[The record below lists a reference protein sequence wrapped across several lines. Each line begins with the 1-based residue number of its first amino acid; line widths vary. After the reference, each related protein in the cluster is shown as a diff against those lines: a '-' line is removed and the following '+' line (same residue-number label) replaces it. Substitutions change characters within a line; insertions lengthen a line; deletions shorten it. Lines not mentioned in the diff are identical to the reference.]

1 MKYII
6 VYLISMF
13 KFIGGPAF
21 GAAYDLN
28 IAITASMTILGMMT
42 SVVIISFF
50 GIKFRNWIQKKYRFE
65 KKLFTK
71 RNRRL
76 VRIWRG
82 YGEFGVSFFT
92 SNLTGL
98 IYSFGS
104 LVLFYLFIR
113 KKTSPLIGILF
124 LLFIGFNYNHIF
136 YGRLPFL
143 EHAMAFYAFL
153 SLVLLTYFDNYLS
166 LILAGVSLGVGIFFG
181 KII

>member
-28 IAITASMTILGMMT
+28 IAITAAMTILGMMT

-92 SNLTGL
+92 PILFSPVIGTL
-98 IYSFGS
+98 
-104 LVLFYLFIR
+104 LVTALGGKR
-113 KKTSPLIGILF
+113 KKVITYMLISSIFWSLIIASLSDFLIDILF
-124 LLFIGFNYNHIF
+124 
-136 YGRLPFL
+136 RL
-143 EHAMAFYAFL
+143 
-153 SLVLLTYFDNYLS
+153 
-166 LILAGVSLGVGIFFG
+166 
-181 KII
+181 